1 MTAFAV
7 EPSVERTSC
16 TLASWRISSSSELP
30 ELPELPGFHL
40 FTVSPPQKKCKN
52 CVPTHPSQAEVNECS
67 QLCPP
72 LHAVQGLGPTFR
84 CYCRHFSGRYHK
96 LTG

>member
-1 MTAFAV
+1 MTAIGTFFPYKFERRTAGFAV

-40 FTVSPPQKKCKN
+40 FTVSPP
-52 CVPTHPSQAEVNECS
+52 
-67 QLCPP
+67 
-72 LHAVQGLGPTFR
+72 
-84 CYCRHFSGRYHK
+84 
-96 LTG
+96 